1 MITRL
6 FKVTIAIFAILLLGV
21 IGGFVTAVGAS
32 DLYED
37 VAVIETEND
46 TVYNFYPDGYRIGQ
60 GGELIEF
67 TGTYILTGNAD
78 TNVSFTSNDGESV
91 TYNVIL
97 YNWNAYAQLWHG
109 LLGVDEGVTLNLTV
123 HGENRI
129 FGYNHAGISGETD
142 VEDGVSTVNITI
154 CENSWLEI
162 GYQDS
167 NAEVNIHHSV
177 NITVNP
183 ESTSSPDISVDGW
196 RNERSVIFS
205 RGNAN
210 NHTLGYSYVDES
222 TCSLF
227 CEDCQTKLA
236 EAEHKI
242 AESALDSSDENASTK
257 HQTSCKN
264 CGNDMGLVDH
274 QLTCIYEN
282 EETHFMSCSECGF
295 VTDYIEHNRSENG
308 CTECGSTYIA
318 SVTVDEKETNYFIF
332 ENAVNDIKESGG
344 TLKLLGNSTHE
355 NRIVI
360 SAQGGDVTVDLNG
373 FWLTETAFTL
383 SEPNYKI
390 TVIDSSEEKTGAF
403 SNQTGGA
410 SACFEGV
417 VEYNGITIYVEGIS
431 ADRGTVI
438 FNNVK
443 VKGSSLEV
451 YIQSSNA
458 TVEFTEVDAEA
469 PVVVGLYMDDS
480 YNGNAIFNSG
490 EYQELEI
497 MINADIYPGGIG
509 VTFMDMLPQGKAFA
523 NEDGIVNANTIILN
537 DVVIVEHLEHV
548 FDEYSDI
555 GYQHALACICG
566 KTDDGNVPEAHTLG
580 QDGLCS
586 VCQQKIVAAVTQY
599 DEGTTKYFL
608 DIHQALENVQSLEKS
623 KLTLYSDA
631 ETDYVYYI
639 RENRE
644 ITIDLNGYTLLVSEH
659 LDVGYGTTLIIE
671 DTSKE
676 QNGAISGGRP
686 NYSVLSVR
694 GKLVF
699 NSGRLLSI
707 INAFGSEGEA
717 SEIIINGGT
726 FEGITLIILYD
737 YSNAVINGGTF
748 KVDRIISIYDEPI
761 NSSVKIYGGIFET
774 GLTINDDSNSLFIDD
789 LLPQLDG
796 CEITLVNKDGEPI
809 ELTENQASYNEYVR
823 VKHENEAINTDGE
836 SHTFY
841 CDTCSLTYASEKHR
855 DYSYNLDKNNNDI
868 HIAVCGV
875 CEYELE
881 GEEHS
886 GGKATCIAQ
895 AICEYCEAEYGQ
907 IDDVNGHNGGEATCI
922 NKAVCTLCQKEYG
935 NLNKN
940 NHETAEYEYTQ
951 GENADE
957 HNKVYAC
964 CGGIIDT
971 GKHENGVAD
980 CTSKAVCTACGFE
993 YGNAP
998 SGHKYS
1004 NNCDASCNVCGEGR
1018 QINGH
1023 AYDNACD
1030 TECNECKATREI
1042 THTYGADGKCLT
1054 CDATTEC
1061 QNEPSKNMGAGAII
1075 GIILA
1080 TVVVFGGGAFS
1091 LIWFVLR
1098 KKF

>member
-1 MITRL
+1 MITRV
-6 FKVTIAIFAILLLGV
+6 FKITIAVLAILLLGI
-21 IGGFVTAVGAS
+21 IGGFATTVMAEVPQNTAV
-32 DLYED
+32 
-37 VAVIETEND
+37 ITMEND
-46 TVYNFYPDGYRIGQ
+46 AILNITPEGYSV
-60 GGELIEF
+60 GGNDFVEHTGGYLIMGEANTNIDF
-67 TGTYILTGNAD
+67 ANGT
-78 TNVSFTSNDGESV
+78 SEQV
-91 TYNVIL
+91 TYDVIL
-97 YNWNAYAQLWHG
+97 HEFHAVSQEWHG
-109 LLGVDEGVTLNLTV
+109 CVGIDTGVTLNLTV
-123 HGENRI
+123 YGENS
-129 FGYNHAGISGETD
+129 FLAYNHGGI
-142 VEDGVSTVNITI
+142 VVNNLG
-154 CENSWLEI
+154 NSLEAI
-162 GYQDS
+162 L
-167 NAEVNIHHSV
+167 
-177 NITVNP
+177 NITVMENSALTVGSRYWDTP
-183 ESTSSPDISVDGW
+183 NCMTGDLNITLLQGSSDLDMSVDGW
-196 RNERSVIFS
+196 QNVNKKVCFSNGTLENHKCNYETMDDEYCKMYCDYCDIISVSVLHDIDIF
-205 RGNAN
+205 
-210 NHTLGYSYVDES
+210 
-222 TCSLF
+222 
-227 CEDCQTKLA
+227 
-236 EAEHKI
+236 
-242 AESALDSSDENASTK
+242 ALDD
-257 HQTSCKN
+257 
-264 CGNDMGLVDH
+264 
-274 QLTCIYEN
+274 
-282 EETHFMSCSECGF
+282 
-295 VTDYIEHNRSENG
+295 DYHKNG
-308 CTECGSTYIA
+308 CTRCEYGETAPHTLTNAPNGDTHVLKC
-318 SVTVDEKETNYFIF
+318 SVCSFNTEAEEEHSF
-332 ENAVNDIKESGG
+332 ENKVCTGCGLEAVLKHTDEANNVKYFSFGAGIDYAIVNGG
-344 TLKLLGNSTHE
+344 TLQLL
-355 NRIVI
+355 RDYD
-360 SAQGGDVTVDLNG
+360 AGGSSIGTYDADSSYTFDLNG
-373 FWLTETAFTL
+373 HTFDNSHIYVYEGC
-383 SEPNYKI
+383 I
-390 TVIDSSEEKTGAF
+390 TVIDTSEEKTGFFADNDSLNMSYYGTIIVDGANIESMFAVNSEEALIIIKNVNQSTLSVCAWNGGKIQIINAVITDYFQIYMDGVNTDSYTIQGGSFNKIYLFNYFEDSFTLFDFLADGYAF
-403 SNQTGGA
+403 SQNGEIVNGMVI
-410 SACFEGV
+410 SLENVSV
-417 VEYNGITIYVEGIS
+417 VEHTHDFENVAYNY
-431 ADRGTVI
+431 
-438 FNNVK
+438 
-443 VKGSSLEV
+443 SSDYHWTACACGE
-451 YIQSSNA
+451 
-458 TVEFTEVDAEA
+458 DAE
-469 PVVVGLYMDDS
+469 
-480 YNGNAIFNSG
+480 NAIK
-490 EYQELEI
+490 EEHK
-497 MINADIYPGGIG
+497 
-509 VTFMDMLPQGKAFA
+509 MDE
-523 NEDGIVNANTIILN
+523 N
-537 DVVIVEHLEHV
+537 
-548 FDEYSDI
+548 
-555 GYQHALACICG
+555 
-566 KTDDGNVPEAHTLG
+566 
-580 QDGLCS
+580 GLCS

-644 ITIDLNGYTLLVSEH
+644 ITIDLNGYTLLTSEH
-659 LDVGYGTTLIIE
+659 LDIGYGTTLIIE

-699 NSGRLLSI
+699 NSGRLLSV
-707 INAFGSEGEA
+707 INALGSEGEA
-717 SEIIINGGT
+717 SEIIINDGT
-726 FEGITLIILYD
+726 FEGITLIILYN

-761 NSSVKIYGGIFET
+761 SSSVKIYGGIFET

-940 NHETAEYEYTQ
+940 NHETVEYEYTQ
-951 GENADE
+951 GKNADE

-980 CTSKAVCTACGFE
+980 CTSKAVCTVCGFE

-1023 AYDNACD
+1023 VYDNACD
-1030 TECNECKATREI
+1030 TECNECKATRQI

-1080 TVVVFGGGAFS
+1080 TVAVFGGGAFS